1 MFKRR
6 FKLPDDV
13 WLVDLDSNKIIKP
26 TGVEDLPPLPEPEG
40 TVLKNHLKQAL
51 ASMSLTPQI
60 KNLEK
65 LDQFSSSEKMPSIQ
79 SGFNPLIYGNDVD
92 SVDIAT
98 RVAMVRF
105 FNSSSLLS
113 NFGEY
118 TRTIRLF
125 PRPVVAFQ
133 VNSFLQS
140 RPKASVFLTKF
151 VRTQVCHYN
160 ILFIQYFLNFYY
172 FNFCLKIHQKFI
184 HQKLKSFSTKYIIIF
199 KPNL

>member
-26 TGVEDLPPLPEPEG
+26 SGVEDLPPLPEPEG

-65 LDQFSSSEKMPSIQ
+65 LDQLSTSAVPSTG

-105 FNSSSLLS
+105 FNSSGLLS

-140 RPKASVFLTKF
+140 RSKASVFLTKF
-151 VRTQVCHYN
+151 VRTQVS
-160 ILFIQYFLNFYY
+160 ILSIRLISIFYS
-172 FNFCLKIHQKFI
+172 IP
-184 HQKLKSFSTKYIIIF
+184 FS
-199 KPNL
+199 NLRLEEQDK